1 MNENLKENINVE
13 QSLKIANI
21 MEGRNKFI
29 LNNNMC
35 IVETISFQDNIIL
48 NNIIK
53 PTIFNDNYNDI
64 PGISDIFIDRL
75 SFMDKF
81 KIMCKIAD
89 YNKVDRFKKIDKYLK
104 MRNNI
109 AHNLTSLTS
118 LNDETK
124 ESEILFAN
132 QKITWIQYKTE
143 LQEWAELSLE
153 MAKFVLNVYSKINVD
168 KNHAVFAYCKVEG
181 DCVLVQHNLIYPEP
195 KGEYVSFFRNGFN
208 MDLLDYLN
216 NEVAYNKEKSEQ

>member
-1 MNENLKENINVE
+1 MATKILKEDINIE
-13 QSLKIANI
+13 KSLKIANI

-35 IVETISFQDNIIL
+35 IIETISFQDNVIL
-48 NNIIK
+48 NDIIK
-53 PTIFNDNYNDI
+53 PVIFSDNYNNI

-89 YNKVDRFKKIDKYLK
+89 YNKVERFKKIDKYLK
-104 MRNNI
+104 MRNDI
-109 AHNLTSLTS
+109 AHNLTSLIS
-118 LNDETK
+118 MNHITK
-124 ESEILFAN
+124 ESEVLFAN
-132 QKITWIQYKTE
+132 QKITWTQYKEE
-143 LQEWAELSLE
+143 LKAWAELSLE
-153 MAKFVLNVYSKINVD
+153 MAKYILNVYSKIND
-168 KNHAVFAYCKVEG
+168 NNNHAVFAYCKVEG

-195 KGEYVSFFRNGFN
+195 EGDYISFFRNGFN

-216 NEVAYNKEKSEQ
+216 REIAYSKEKTE